1 MLAGRR
7 PHDAPRGADGRRPR
21 RIRRFRHGGRSRSRR
36 LRGRS
41 QRRRRRPGRRG
52 TAAPADPGAGPGCG
66 HGPRAGR
73 PARSR
78 IGRAGAMTT
87 EITIGLDLG
96 TTSSKAMARDL
107 PGRQVGLAEEKTPWT
122 TAPGGTESDA
132 DWLLALAIGLLTD
145 VVRRAEE
152 RIGPVQVLGVGVT
165 GLGESGILLDPAG
178 RPCAPVIAWFDKRG
192 ERELDAVA
200 AAAPFLSAQFSR
212 RTGLPWDC
220 QASLAKVLCLQSSGL
235 TLTRGHRWLSV
246 PEWVVHRLGGH
257 LVREPSLASRT
268 GLIDQAT
275 GSPWNEGLDAA
286 GIPASLLPPS
296 AVAGTATGTLR
307 RRDLPAS
314 LRGAVLTVAGHD
326 HAVAAVGVGAVG
338 PDELF
343 NSSGTADVIARSLP
357 GVLTD
362 DDRELLVRA
371 GLSAGAHV
379 LPGTTLLLGGVRGG
393 LLLRRVLGSLGATGS
408 SERERLDR
416 AALDVGDLPPGLEV
430 SGAGPTGDDVVLRL
444 RDDVTPAHV
453 WAAATRYT
461 AAETGALVA
470 TIESIV
476 GPHRRAVAS
485 GGWTRME
492 SVRAAK
498 RSAIEHLEFSD
509 LREPGVVGAALLAA
523 KAAGLEY
530 PPGPPQL
537 PDPFPP
543 SRPVSTG
550 GTP

>member
-132 DWLLALAIGLLTD
+132 DSLLALAIGLLTD
-145 VVRRAEE
+145 VVHRAEE
-152 RIGPVQVLGVGVT
+152 RVGPVQVLGVGVT
-165 GLGESGILLDPAG
+165 GLGESGVLLDPAG

-192 ERELDAVA
+192 ERELKA
-200 AAAPFLSAQFSR
+200 AGGFLAAQFSR

-220 QASLAKVLCLQSSGL
+220 QASFAKLLWLQSAGA

-246 PEWVVHRLGGH
+246 PEWVVPRLGGD

-268 GLIDQAT
+268 GLVDQAT

-286 GIPASLLPPS
+286 GIPARLLPPS
-296 AVAGTATGTLR
+296 AVAGTPPAT
-307 RRDLPAS
+307 PP
-314 LRGAVLTVAGHD
+314 RGALPPSLNGAALTVAGHD
-326 HAVAAVGVGAVG
+326 PPVAAVGVGAVG

-343 NSSGTADVIARSLP
+343 NSSGTA
-357 GVLTD
+357 
-362 DDRELLVRA
+362 
-371 GLSAGAHV
+371 
-379 LPGTTLLLGGVRGG
+379 
-393 LLLRRVLGSLGATGS
+393 
-408 SERERLDR
+408 
-416 AALDVGDLPPGLEV
+416 
-430 SGAGPTGDDVVLRL
+430 
-444 RDDVTPAHV
+444 
-453 WAAATRYT
+453 
-461 AAETGALVA
+461 
-470 TIESIV
+470 
-476 GPHRRAVAS
+476 
-485 GGWTRME
+485 
-492 SVRAAK
+492 
-498 RSAIEHLEFSD
+498 
-509 LREPGVVGAALLAA
+509 
-523 KAAGLEY
+523 
-530 PPGPPQL
+530 
-537 PDPFPP
+537 
-543 SRPVSTG
+543 
-550 GTP
+550 